1 MTEKAKI
8 LIVDDNPSNR
18 LAIRVILKG
27 VDVQLHEA
35 GNGFDALTMAIETEY
50 ALILLDVQMPEM
62 DGYEVCEQLRADART
77 ADTPVIFLT
86 AAYKENSDKM
96 RGYSAGATDYLT
108 KPLDDHIL
116 KAKVHVFLRLYRQ
129 YQQLQEN
136 NAALELAAS
145 VFESQ
150 QGIVISNADN
160 IIIRVNKAFTE
171 LTGYSSD
178 EAIGKNPNMLKSGRQ
193 NMDFYRGMWQSIE
206 KLGVWQGEIWNRRK
220 NGEIYPEWLNITSV
234 KSDGIIVHY
243 IGTMTDISAYK
254 TAEAQIHQLAFYDPL
269 TELPNRRLLTER
281 LQHSIDMCSRDD
293 KLMALMMLDLDNFKP
308 VNDSLGHLAGDELLQ
323 QVAGRLL
330 ERLRNMDMI
339 ARLGGDEF
347 TVLLENISHADDAAY
362 VAENIIA
369 DLSKP
374 FNLVI
379 DPKHEVRIGV
389 SIGISLYG
397 AHGTTPQLLM
407 DHADAALYK
416 AKGSG
421 RNCFAYFSEDLTIAA
436 RKRIELEARLRLV
449 IEREELMV
457 YYQAQVDIA
466 TDKIIGAEALIRWQ
480 QPIEGFTSPGQFIN
494 FAEETG
500 FIATVGA
507 WILRE
512 TCRQG
517 KQWLDAGLPPIVLAV
532 NVSPHQFRHS
542 DMIGLVDDVLNDT
555 EFPAHYLELE
565 LTESGLMDN
574 QDKTRFILDNLRQL
588 GIHLAIDDFGT
599 GYSSLAYLK
608 HFPITTLKIDKNF
621 IDDIPYKQDD
631 MAIAATII
639 AMGHILGFRVLAEGV
654 ETPEQLAFLR
664 DKGCDSYQGY
674 IKSQPLP
681 ALEFEQL
688 LRKQQGVEFAQ
699 IKTEIV
705 GVV

>member
-1 MTEKAKI
+1 MTETAKI
-8 LIVDDNPSNR
+8 LIVDDNPHNR
-18 LAIRVILKG
+18 LAIRTILKG
-27 VDVQLHEA
+27 IDAQLHEA
-35 GNGFDALTMAIETEY
+35 GNGFDALTMALETEY

-62 DGYEVCEQLRADART
+62 DGYEVCEQLRADDRT

-116 KAKVHVFLRLYRQ
+116 KAKVHVFLRLYSQ

-136 NAALELAAS
+136 NVALTLAAS

-150 QGIVISNADN
+150 QGIVLTNADN
-160 IIIRVNKAFTE
+160 VIIRVNKAFVE
-171 LTGYSSD
+171 ITGYSSD
-178 EAIGKNPNMLKSGRQ
+178 EVIGVDPRLLKSGRHAP
-193 NMDFYRGMWQSIE
+193 DFYQAMWQSIQSTG
-206 KLGVWQGEIWNRRK
+206 KWQGEIWNRRK
-220 NGEIYPEWLNITSV
+220 TGEIYPEWLSITSV
-234 KSDGIIVHY
+234 KNDGVVTHY
-243 IGTMTDISAYK
+243 IGTMTDISEYK

-269 TELPNRRLLTER
+269 TGLPNRRLLLER
-281 LQHSIDMCSRDD
+281 LQHGIDMCARED
-293 KLMALMMLDLDNFKP
+293 KLMAVMMLDLDNFKP

-323 QVAGRLL
+323 QVAARLL
-330 ERLRNMDMI
+330 ECLRNADMV

-347 TVLLENISHADDAAY
+347 TVLLENISHTDDAAF
-362 VAENIIA
+362 VAENIIIE
-369 DLSKP
+369 LSKP
-374 FNLVI
+374 FYLI
-379 DPKHEVRIGV
+379 LEHKEVHIGV

-397 AHGTTPQLLM
+397 QHGTTPQLLM

-416 AKGSG
+416 AKDSG

-436 RKRIELEARLRLV
+436 RKRIELESRLRLV
-449 IEREELMV
+449 IEREELLV

-480 QPIEGFTSPGQFIN
+480 QPIDGFTSPGQFID

-500 FIATVGA
+500 FIATIGA

-517 KQWLDAGLPPIVLAV
+517 KQWLDAGLPPLVLAV
-532 NVSPHQFRHS
+532 NVSPHQFRHN
-542 DMIGLVDDVLNDT
+542 DMVGLVANVLKET
-555 EFPAHYLELE
+555 GFPAHCLELE

-574 QDKTRFILDNLRQL
+574 HDRTRLILDNLCRL
-588 GIHLAIDDFGT
+588 GVRLAIDDFGT

-608 HFPITTLKIDKNF
+608 HFPVSTLKIDKSF
-621 IDDIPYKQDD
+621 IDDIPHKQDD

-639 AMGHILGFRVLAEGV
+639 AMGHTLGFKILAEGV
-654 ETPEQLAFLR
+654 ETQEQLAFLQE
-664 DKGCDSYQGY
+664 KGCDGYQGY

-688 LRKQQGVEFAQ
+688 LRSSSDLPG
-699 IKTEIV
+699 
-705 GVV
+705 

>member
-1 MTEKAKI
+1 MTETAKI
-8 LIVDDNPSNR
+8 LIVDDNPHNR
-18 LAIRVILKG
+18 LAIRTILKG
-27 VDVQLHEA
+27 IDAQLHEA
-35 GNGFDALTMAIETEY
+35 GNGFDALTMALETEY

-116 KAKVHVFLRLYRQ
+116 KAKVHVFLRLYSQ

-136 NAALELAAS
+136 NVALTLAAS

-150 QGIVISNADN
+150 QGIVLTNADN
-160 IIIRVNKAFTE
+160 VIIRVNKAFVE
-171 LTGYSSD
+171 ITGYSSD
-178 EAIGKNPNMLKSGRQ
+178 EVIGVDPRLLKSGRHAP
-193 NMDFYRGMWQSIE
+193 DFYQAMWQSIQSTG
-206 KLGVWQGEIWNRRK
+206 KWQGEIWNRRK
-220 NGEIYPEWLNITSV
+220 TGEIYPEWLSITSV
-234 KSDGIIVHY
+234 KNDGVVTHY
-243 IGTMTDISAYK
+243 IGTMTDISEYK

-269 TELPNRRLLTER
+269 TGLPNRRLLLER
-281 LQHSIDMCSRDD
+281 LQHGIDMCARED
-293 KLMALMMLDLDNFKP
+293 KLMAVMMLDLDNFKP

-323 QVAGRLL
+323 QVAARLL
-330 ERLRNMDMI
+330 ECLRNADMV

-347 TVLLENISHADDAAY
+347 TVLLENISHTDDAAF
-362 VAENIIA
+362 VAENIIIE
-369 DLSKP
+369 LSKP
-374 FNLVI
+374 FYLI
-379 DPKHEVRIGV
+379 LEHKEVHIGV

-397 AHGTTPQLLM
+397 QHGTTPQLLM

-416 AKGSG
+416 AKDSG

-436 RKRIELEARLRLV
+436 RKRIELESRLRLV
-449 IEREELMV
+449 IEREELLV

-480 QPIEGFTSPGQFIN
+480 QPIDGFTSPGQFID

-500 FIATVGA
+500 FIATIGA

-517 KQWLDAGLPPIVLAV
+517 KQWLDAGLPPLVLAV
-532 NVSPHQFRHS
+532 NVSPHQFRHN
-542 DMIGLVDDVLNDT
+542 DMVGLVANVLKET
-555 EFPAHYLELE
+555 GFPAHCLELE

-574 QDKTRFILDNLRQL
+574 HDRTRLILDNLCRL
-588 GIHLAIDDFGT
+588 GVRLAIDDFGT

-608 HFPITTLKIDKNF
+608 HFPVSTLKIDKSF
-621 IDDIPYKQDD
+621 IDDIPHKQDD

-639 AMGHILGFRVLAEGV
+639 AMGHTLGFKILAEGV
-654 ETPEQLAFLR
+654 ETQEQLAFLQE
-664 DKGCDSYQGY
+664 KGCDGYQGY

-688 LRKQQGVEFAQ
+688 LRSSSDLPG
-699 IKTEIV
+699 
-705 GVV
+705 